1 MTTLHSPSAL
11 PTRLACRPPGR
22 RRGFQRS
29 AASDDAVGDIGTGG
43 RQVPAAR
50 AQDLVER
57 HVPGRRRRD
66 SWQVAGLEKHADRF
80 CHRDQVRGHRQA
92 ANPLRD
98 FDRVSARPRLFGPQ
112 TRQCRNRGTI
122 SGLAGALLGSS
133 IKSTDHYVLLEYLLP
148 DGSPSAVL
156 LRLHKDNQ
164 QEIIAALRGAIPPT
178 EPGPAPKACRRLRYG
193 DTAGP
198 GIADRS
204 GSSRERIG

>member
-11 PTRLACRPPGR
+11 PTRPRVGRLAGVVV
-22 RRGFQRS
+22 FS
-29 AASDDAVGDIGTGG
+29 AALLQMMPSATSGQEVDKSQPPAPKTWSNVMYLGGVAGIRGKSLDWKNTLTVSATAIRFEGTGKQPI
-43 RQVPAAR
+43 RFEISTASVR
-50 AQDLVER
+50 ALDYSG
-57 HVPGRRRRD
+57 H
-66 SWQVAGLEKHADRF
+66 K
-80 CHRDQVRGHRQA
+80 RGNA
-92 ANPLRD
+92 ET
-98 FDRVSARPRLFGPQ
+98 G
-112 TRQCRNRGTI
+112 GTI